1 MKERILEVDFVKGI
15 LISLMVLFHF
25 KMFVNTYSEL
35 TSWVYSFHMSGFL
48 LISGYFQRSGGTLKQ
63 LFVVIR
69 KIFLPYAVFEALY
82 LLGLTLLGS
91 ILGSQNQFD
100 FSIVSVC
107 KCLFLSPIGTYWY
120 LHTLFICVIISYVI
134 SWLKFTPFVSL
145 VLTGSILFVLT
156 LFIDGLLWGNVIYFL
171 IGSFLRRMNLGIIQ
185 SIVPSMCSLIPVLL
199 ISCCAAT
206 FSRADWSGLG
216 LTFFM
221 LSFLMGLYSYLPLI
235 CKHLVG
241 FIGRNSF
248 CIVLFSPIFT
258 VLTKQYDF
266 MFTFDRSNILWAIVS
281 LILVLSLCL
290 LSAWLCDKLKIS
302 KLLVGNQLYCK

>member
-15 LISLMVLFHF
+15 LISLMVLFHL

-63 LFVVIR
+63 LFIVVR
-69 KIFLPYAVFEALY
+69 KIFLPYAIFEALY
-82 LLGLTLLGS
+82 LLGLQLLGS

-107 KCLFLSPIGTYWY
+107 KYLFLSPIGTYWY
-120 LHTLFICVIISYVI
+120 LHTLFTCVIISYVI

-171 IGSFLRRMNLGIIQ
+171 IGSFLRRMNFGITQ
-185 SIVPSMCSLIPVLL
+185 SIVPSMCSLIPILL
-199 ISCCAAT
+199 ITCCASS
-206 FSRADWSGLG
+206 FNRADWSGLG
-216 LTFFM
+216 LTFFI
-221 LSFLMGLYSYLPLI
+221 LSFLMGLYNHFPLI
-235 CKHLVG
+235 CKHFVS

-248 CIVLFSPIFT
+248 SIVLFSPIFT

-266 MFTFDRSNILWAIVS
+266 MFAFDKSNILWAIVS
-281 LILVLSLCL
+281 LALVLSLCL
-290 LSAWLCDKLKIS
+290 LCAWLCDKLKIS
-302 KLLVGNQLYCK
+302 NLLVGNQLYCK